1 MKSKLNNWAAALRVF
16 WGITAALALFSG
28 IIIAY
33 VSKNFLWIVYCAV
46 GAAAMFITMFA
57 LASLLDGVAILV
69 PDTVIYEAPSAPVK
83 PEEPPTPQE
92 DAKPT
97 PVDPKYPDY

>member
-28 IIIAY
+28 ILIAY
-33 VSKNFLWIVYCAV
+33 VSKNYLWIVYCAV
-46 GAAAMFITMFA
+46 GAASVFITMFA
-57 LASLLDGVAILV
+57 LASLLNGVAMLV
-69 PDTVIYEAPSAPVK
+69 PDIAVYEGPSAPVK
-83 PEEPPTPQE
+83 QEEPPTPQE

>member
-33 VSKNFLWIVYCAV
+33 VSENYLWIVYCAV
-46 GAAAMFITMFA
+46 GAASVFITMFA
-57 LASLLDGVAILV
+57 LGMS
-69 PDTVIYEAPSAPVK
+69 PSK
-83 PEEPPTPQE
+83 
-92 DAKPT
+92 
-97 PVDPKYPDY
+97 